1 MPVESETGRWKG
13 VPRELKKYA
22 CGAKFGAPMHAIET
36 CPLFD
41 NERRK
46 TKIRLRELGLLDENI
61 WNLIV
66 KGGGLL

>member
-1 MPVESETGRWKG
+1 
-13 VPRELKKYA
+13 
-22 CGAKFGAPMHAIET
+22 MHAIET

-46 TKIRLRELGLLDENI
+46 AKIRLRELGLLDENI